1 MMFVIKGVVNLSNDE
16 VGELAFVSY
25 QGTAGDYRFSFFF
38 NKEEIM
44 SDFNMEYSEV
54 LGVLDNKVH
63 KEIMS
68 YDVNTYLR
76 VTEDSFEIV
85 DLNLYTED
93 DTNSI
98 VVDKDSVAE
107 CSYIHRRVAV
117 HKFSL
122 PSLDLAV
129 RAKSHQ
135 KQYQMRGIKLAF
147 HLALEN
153 PIKYNEVDLIPL
165 ECYYADY
172 EAMAD
177 IVNLDYTIQDYTQ
190 PLKSVV
196 ELSEDHLEEE
206 EDDLEEDLDYE
217 EEEIEDEDEDEIE
230 MDLDEDEEEDDN
242 HVSMKIG
249 TSTIKFP
256 KLEELQDK
264 PTRKL
269 KPIEPPVEEET
280 PVEEPPV
287 EEPKVE
293 QKPKKPTKK
302 TTKKKDKKATQPRTK
317 DGKFAP
323 KK

>member
-44 SDFNMEYSEV
+44 SDFRMEYSEV
-54 LGVLDNKVH
+54 LGVLDNKVR

-122 PSLDLAV
+122 PCLDLAV

-196 ELSEDHLEEE
+196 ELSEDHLEE
-206 EDDLEEDLDYE
+206 DQEEDLDYE
-217 EEEIEDEDEDEIE
+217 EEEIEDEDEVE
-230 MDLDEDEEEDDN
+230 MDLDEDEEEEEVN
-242 HVSMKIG
+242 HVEMKIG
-249 TSTIKFP
+249 GTTIKFP
-256 KLEELQDK
+256 KLEELQDT
-264 PTRKL
+264 PIRK
-269 KPIEPPVEEET
+269 KKSVEPPVEEQ

-287 EEPKVE
+287 EEE
-293 QKPKKPTKK
+293 KPKTTKK
-302 TTKKKDKKATQPRTK
+302 TTKKTSPKKTTKKEKTSPTQPRTK

>member
-1 MMFVIKGVVNLSNDE
+1 MMFVIKGVVNLSNE
-16 VGELAFVSY
+16 QVGELAFVSY
-25 QGTAGDYRFSFFF
+25 QGTNGDYRFSFFF

-44 SDFNMEYSEV
+44 SDFTMDYSEV
-54 LGVLDNKVH
+54 LEVLDNKVR

-68 YDVNTYLR
+68 YDVNTYLK
-76 VTEDSFEIV
+76 VTEDSFELV
-85 DLNLYTED
+85 DLNYYTEE
-93 DTNSI
+93 DTKSV
-98 VVDKDSVAE
+98 VVDKNSVAE
-107 CSYIHRRVAV
+107 CSYMHRRIAL

-122 PSLDLAV
+122 PSIDLAV

-177 IVNLDYTIQDYTQ
+177 IVYLDYTIQDYTQ

-206 EDDLEEDLDYE
+206 DDLEEDLDYE
-217 EEEIEDEDEDEIE
+217 EEIEDEEDEEDEDEIE
-230 MDLDEDEEEDDN
+230 MDLDEEEDDN

-249 TSTIKFP
+249 TTTIKFP

-264 PTRKL
+264 PARKL
-269 KPIEPPVEEET
+269 KPIEPQEEKT

-302 TTKKKDKKATQPRTK
+302 SSKKKDKKVQPRTK